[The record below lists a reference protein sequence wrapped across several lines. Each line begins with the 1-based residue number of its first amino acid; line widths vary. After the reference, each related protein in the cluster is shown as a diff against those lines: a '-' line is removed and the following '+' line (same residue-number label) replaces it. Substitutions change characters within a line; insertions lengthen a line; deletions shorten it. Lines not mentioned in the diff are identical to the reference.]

1 MKTIVAL
8 PVLMAGSVL
17 LSGCFDG
24 SSSTPRTDIRVVHAV
39 SDAPS
44 VNVSFNGEALVTGA
58 DFKQAA
64 TLRPNR
70 GNYSVDVD
78 ALLPTGDQL
87 TVIEVGSTRF
97 EANTRYDIIATGTVG
112 GSDIEPV
119 LLTDDGQRD
128 DPNSARLRVAHL
140 SPAADSLVPAVSV
153 YVTADGADLPA
164 EPAFS
169 FAFRDSVGPLEL
181 DAGTYQIRV
190 TAEGSTD
197 VVYDSG
203 AVELPA
209 GSDLLIAAI
218 DNTVYGE
225 SPVSLL
231 VINGSET
238 SEILD
243 KDTGA
248 GIRAVHNSSDAPN
261 VDIYLNEDPDGS
273 AAATDV
279 AFGETVPTFAR
290 LGEYVGLETG
300 DNRVAVTATGSLTP
314 VLDEDLALDN
324 GSLLTILAAGSV
336 GAGTLE
342 ALAFADDNRRIAT
355 EVRLR
360 VIHGAVEAPL
370 VDVFLVPAADAG
382 TNQGNAMPALDDFA
396 YGDSSGYLGVPAGDY
411 VVFITSAD
419 GTEVLFRSG
428 EISLAA
434 GGVYTAVARLAPEDT
449 ENTAGLTLL
458 DDFVPPAT

>member
-24 SSSTPRTDIRVVHAV
+24 SSSTPRTDVRVVHAV

-119 LLTDDGQRD
+119 VLTDDGQRD

-300 DNRVAVTATGSLTP
+300 DNRVAVTATGELTA

-355 EVRLR
+355 EARLR

-370 VDVFLVPAADAG
+370 VDVCLVPAADAG

>member
-1 MKTIVAL
+1 MKTIIAL

-44 VNVSFNGEALVTGA
+44 VNVSFNGEGLVTGA

-64 TLRPNR
+64 TLQPNR

-119 LLTDDGQRD
+119 VLTDDGQRD

-279 AFGETVPTFAR
+279 AFGEAVPTFAR
-290 LGEYVGLETG
+290 LESMW
-300 DNRVAVTATGSLTP
+300 DWRPAITAS
-314 VLDEDLALDN
+314 
-324 GSLLTILAAGSV
+324 
-336 GAGTLE
+336 
-342 ALAFADDNRRIAT
+342 R
-355 EVRLR
+355 
-360 VIHGAVEAPL
+360 
-370 VDVFLVPAADAG
+370 
-382 TNQGNAMPALDDFA
+382 
-396 YGDSSGYLGVPAGDY
+396 
-411 VVFITSAD
+411 
-419 GTEVLFRSG
+419 
-428 EISLAA
+428 
-434 GGVYTAVARLAPEDT
+434 
-449 ENTAGLTLL
+449 
-458 DDFVPPAT
+458 